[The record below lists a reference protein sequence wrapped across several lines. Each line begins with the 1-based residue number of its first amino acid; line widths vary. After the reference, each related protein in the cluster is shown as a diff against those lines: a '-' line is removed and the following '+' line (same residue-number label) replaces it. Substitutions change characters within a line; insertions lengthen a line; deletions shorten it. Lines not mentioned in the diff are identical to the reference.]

1 MQPGLKRD
9 ALGPHA
15 VQVASMVPFPRV
27 GRSAG
32 SSAATGERG
41 EDAYP
46 KRIKLAA
53 LQANGGGGEKR
64 LADASML
71 PFPRVGRSSGQT
83 ASGQQ
88 LVFYKLVGQQGI
100 LKIPLIV
107 NERHD
112 MLYSFFLMSV
122 EDSGRL

>member
-1 MQPGLKRD
+1 MEPGLKRD

-32 SSAATGERG
+32 SSATGERG

-53 LQANGGGGEKR
+53 LQANGGGEKR

-83 ASGQQ
+83 SSGQQ
-88 LVFYKLVGQQGI
+88 LVFYKLVGQQQGI
-100 LKIPLIV
+100 LKTPLCK
-107 NERHD
+107 
-112 MLYSFFLMSV
+112 
-122 EDSGRL
+122 

>member
-1 MQPGLKRD
+1 MKTRARKIFQNFAWHEFAAIPVEPGLKRD

-32 SSAATGERG
+32 SSATGERG

-53 LQANGGGGEKR
+53 LQANGGGGGEKR

-88 LVFYKLVGQQGI
+88 LMFYKLVGQQGI
-100 LKIPLIV
+100 
-107 NERHD
+107 
-112 MLYSFFLMSV
+112 F
-122 EDSGRL
+122 

>member
-1 MQPGLKRD
+1 MEPGLKRD
-9 ALGPHA
+9 GLGPHA

-32 SSAATGERG
+32 SSATGERG

-53 LQANGGGGEKR
+53 LQANGGGGGEKR

-100 LKIPLIV
+100 LKTPLCK
-107 NERHD
+107 
-112 MLYSFFLMSV
+112 
-122 EDSGRL
+122 